1 MILMK
6 VTAGKVVNGHVEVE
20 GLALPE
26 GVDVIIGFPESAEV
40 AFELTESDE
49 DLLAPRSRKPIAV
62 SLATPKRSLP
72 RSGGPAQPREPG
84 DTVHFQRRT
93 SN

>member
-26 GVDVIIGFPESAEV
+26 GVDVIVGFPESAEV
-40 AFELTESDE
+40 GFELTESDE
-49 DLLAPRSRKPIAV
+49 DLLAFAIAE
-62 SLATPKRSLP
+62 ANR
-72 RSGGPAQPREPG
+72 GEFG
-84 DTVHFQRRT
+84 DTEAIIAAIRRARAT
-93 SN
+93 S